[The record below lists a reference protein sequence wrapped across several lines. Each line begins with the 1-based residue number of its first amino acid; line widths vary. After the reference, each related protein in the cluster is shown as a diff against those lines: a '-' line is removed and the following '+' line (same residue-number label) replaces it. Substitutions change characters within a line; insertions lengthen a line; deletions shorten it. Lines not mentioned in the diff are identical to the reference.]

1 MSRQNK
7 VNPAHYTIAGRL
19 SPDDLAR
26 ERLRQHSPNDQ
37 SREQWR
43 GRLRG
48 QAFPP
53 MASGGTRPDTAAEP
67 VRHPQ
72 TAEVATKRTTRR
84 AASST
89 TAPKPRRAPARKAKK
104 RTAGT
109 ARKRTAVS
117 KTAVARKKSLGA
129 RTRKKTGARK
139 MARTSATSRRGPKS
153 SSPRVRQ
160 PK

>member
-117 KTAVARKKSLGA
+117 KTAVARKK
-129 RTRKKTGARK
+129 TGARK